1 MLEKVNEINIEKNCK
16 KIANVILILLILHL
30 LFIFL
35 IYYST
40 ALIYKNP
47 FIPKYLAFEIFAPY
61 AKKGV
66 ILTLGVLIATILK
79 MFKQNL
85 FVILVCLLSILVYYL
100 TNFEPDFTDYKKLKS
115 EYRTKAVK

>member
-1 MLEKVNEINIEKNCK
+1 MLKKLNEINTKKKCEKT
-16 KIANVILILLILHL
+16 ANAILILLILHL
-30 LFIFL
+30 LFVFL

-40 ALIYKNP
+40 AFIYENP

-61 AKKGV
+61 ARKGV

-85 FVILVCLLSILVYYL
+85 FLILVCVLSISIYYL